1 VFNDFIHW
9 KSVYHIDSA
18 GLSPCGNPSRMSQD
32 SIPGEPTLWSRP
44 AKEAGVR
51 GMVSI
56 VSQDSIPQK
65 QPPFISDP
73 HLSRVYDLSGMHYG
87 QEGRVGM

>member
-1 VFNDFIHW
+1 
-9 KSVYHIDSA
+9 
-18 GLSPCGNPSRMSQD
+18 MSQD

-73 HLSRVYDLSGMHYG
+73 HLSRVYDLSCMHYG
-87 QEGRVGM
+87 QGGKGWYAVCQISERFHNKDN